1 MSAESKK
8 IIIVDD
14 NPENLNLI
22 KNTLKDDYEVYP
34 TDSASKMFD
43 ILEHITPDLVLLDVE
58 MPVMNGYETAKKLKE
73 SPKFCDIPIIFLTAI
88 VDPKSEIEG
97 LNIGALDYIHKPFVA
112 PLLIRR
118 IQTHLSLI
126 EYQKLLEAHN
136 KSVEE
141 MLEIRMKEVMNLQI
155 SVLNI
160 VADLIECRDELIGTH
175 LSRVPLYLSLLIEK
189 LADEG
194 VYADELISF
203 DMDFVLPSSML
214 HDVGKLGIKESIL
227 NKPSKLTVLEYATVK
242 RHVQIGV
249 DAISRMEENTGNHG
263 FFRHAKRFVEFHH
276 EKWDGTGYPKGLK
289 GLEIPLEGRL
299 LAIVDAYDSIV
310 SAHPYRPAFDHS
322 VAVEI
327 IKKDSGK
334 HFDPK
339 LVDIFCM
346 ISDQF
351 KNCGKPIY
359 T

>member
-1 MSAESKK
+1 MSAETKK

-14 NPENLNLI
+14 NPEDLIAI
-22 KNTLKDDYEVYP
+22 KNSLKDEYEVYP
-34 TDSASKMFD
+34 TDSASKMFE
-43 ILEHITPDLVLLDVE
+43 ILEHITPDLILLDVE
-58 MPVMNGYETAKKLKE
+58 MPVMDGYEAAKKLKE
-73 SPKFCDIPIIFLTAI
+73 SPKLNSIPIIFLTAK
-88 VDPKSEIEG
+88 VDPKNEMEG

-112 PLLIRR
+112 PLLVRR
-118 IQTHLSLI
+118 IQTHLTLI
-126 EYQKLLEAHN
+126 GYYKLLEAHN
-136 KSVEE
+136 RSVEE

-160 VADLIECRDELIGTH
+160 VADLIECRDELMGTH

-189 LADEG
+189 LVDEG
-194 VYADELISF
+194 IYTDELISF
-203 DMDFVLPSSML
+203 DMDFILPSSML
-214 HDVGKLGIKESIL
+214 HDIGKLGISENIL
-227 NKPSKLTVLEYATVK
+227 NKPGKLTDLEYETVK

-249 DAISRMEENTGNHG
+249 DAISRMEEATANRG
-263 FFRHAKRFVEFHH
+263 FFRHAKRFAAAHH
-276 EKWDGTGYPKGLK
+276 ENWDGSGYPNGLK

-299 LAIVDAYDSIV
+299 LSIVDAYDAIV
-310 SAHPYRPAFDHS
+310 SVRQYKPALDHE

-327 IKKDSGK
+327 IRKESGT

-351 KNCGKPIY
+351 KNCGKAIY